1 MSLESASFDNGIP
14 LVGSVVTGTE
24 SVYTPLYRLLEQ
36 LGAGRKSTSALSRC
50 SRHSG
55 KRGRPCIVMEDNAN
69 EDHLF
74 PDICIMATF
83 EGAHPS
89 ELTSL
94 HRDFIV
100 PVSSSSSP
108 SFSSSSSSSENSD
121 TTEEDEIFIS
131 PPVEGGDGHRQWIV
145 AFPYTAS
152 NPVKPRPRVASA
164 DGRASLV
171 SPESLDLLSEISE
184 SRLNI
189 WQKKARRD
197 PQLIRQVLGEVQA
210 HQRNEQAKF
219 VAKSGMSL
227 SKHARQS
234 DTTFADL
241 TSDLSELKVHDA
253 SHQRRNVSRV
263 SFCERR
269 MSRTLSQADMD
280 HDWRMRPESDD
291 TSAMES
297 ELKIQ
302 TLETTSSRASIL
314 LSPRKGSFQH
324 NSSTPTVADR
334 RSRFGFNKLF
344 SGKKV
349 SDKSNVAWRTSK

>member
-1 MSLESASFDNGIP
+1 M
-14 LVGSVVTGTE
+14 TGTE

-69 EDHLF
+69 EDYLF

-108 SFSSSSSSSENSD
+108 SSSSSSSSVNSD

-131 PPVEGGDGHRQWIV
+131 PPVEGGDGHRSWIV

-164 DGRASLV
+164 DGRTSLV
-171 SPESLDLLSEISE
+171 SPESLDFLSEISE
-184 SRLNI
+184 TRLNI

-197 PQLIRQVLGEVQA
+197 PQLIRQVFGEVQVYRIIFSETQYLTFSLGSPEKRAGQVCRQVWNESVEGMAFLLLWSSLA
-210 HQRNEQAKF
+210 HAC
-219 VAKSGMSL
+219 G
-227 SKHARQS
+227 
-234 DTTFADL
+234 
-241 TSDLSELKVHDA
+241 
-253 SHQRRNVSRV
+253 NVYS
-263 SFCERR
+263 
-269 MSRTLSQADMD
+269 MPDSRTQHLPTLQA
-280 HDWRMRPESDD
+280 
-291 TSAMES
+291 
-297 ELKIQ
+297 I
-302 TLETTSSRASIL
+302 
-314 LSPRKGSFQH
+314 
-324 NSSTPTVADR
+324 
-334 RSRFGFNKLF
+334 
-344 SGKKV
+344 
-349 SDKSNVAWRTSK
+349 